1 MDIVIPVI
9 VLLVIV
15 GLAFAGFTALRRTNM
30 ASDSDPTDRGIPKTE
45 PDDSRPLGDTED
57 AHDEIS
63 PHDLPLDHPGREEA
77 EEVAGGADGTTR
89 GPLP

>member
-1 MDIVIPVI
+1 MDILIPVL
-9 VLLVIV
+9 VLAVICAIAFFAYRAIANSNQQAERDSTDE
-15 GLAFAGFTALRRTNM
+15 GL
-30 ASDSDPTDRGIPKTE
+30 PKTGT
-45 PDDSRPLGDTED
+45 DDTRPLGDTPE
-57 AHDEIS
+57 AHDEVS

>member
-1 MDIVIPVI
+1 MDILIPVL
-9 VLLVIV
+9 VLAVICAIAA
-15 GLAFAGFTALRRTNM
+15 LAFVMIRRQNPS
-30 ASDSDPTDRGIPKTE
+30 ADVDSTDSGIPKTDT
-45 PDDSRPLGDTED
+45 DDNRPLGDTDE

-63 PHDLPLDHPGREEA
+63 PHDLPLSHPGREEA